1 MPPPTMWRNGWAIQT
16 DFNLKKHSDMITI
29 RKATKKEAKA
39 NAAKM
44 KKHAAEMNR
53 KQAKNEAK

>member
-1 MPPPTMWRNGWAIQT
+1 
-16 DFNLKKHSDMITI
+16 MITI

-44 KKHAAEMNR
+44 KERAAETQR

>member
-1 MPPPTMWRNGWAIQT
+1 
-16 DFNLKKHSDMITI
+16 MITV
-29 RKATKKEAKA
+29 KKVTKKEAKA

-44 KKHAAEMNR
+44 EKHAAEIKR

>member
-1 MPPPTMWRNGWAIQT
+1 
-16 DFNLKKHSDMITI
+16 MITV

-44 KKHAAEMNR
+44 KEYAAEMKR

>member
-1 MPPPTMWRNGWAIQT
+1 
-16 DFNLKKHSDMITI
+16 MITVK
-29 RKATKKEAKA
+29 KATKKEAKA

-44 KKHAAEMNR
+44 KKQAAEINR